1 MNALTMIG
9 KAFDLFEKILNA
21 LLRTLLGTIILVI
34 SYSVLMRYA
43 FSRPPAWAEEL
54 SRFLFI
60 WICMIGAILV
70 TREESHIEFTIVFDR
85 LPAKVKSFTKTVIRL
100 LMLVFCWFLAR
111 EGIRIYPIVAEASS
125 PTFGISMGWLYL
137 SIPVGGILMGVFI
150 LEKLLRS
157 VWSGEPS
164 QTLQRS

>member
-1 MNALTMIG
+1 MTAFETIG
-9 KAFDLFEKILNA
+9 KAADLFEKVLDA
-21 LLRTLLGTIILVI
+21 LLRTLLGMIILVI

-54 SRFLFI
+54 SRFVFI

-85 LPAKVKSFTKTVIRL
+85 LPAKLKIITKTVIRL
-100 LMLVFCWFLAR
+100 LMLVFCWFLMR

-137 SIPVGGILMGVFI
+137 SIPVGGALMGVFI

-157 VWSGEPS
+157 VLSRRTA
-164 QTLQRS
+164 QAK